1 MGSQTEVLGDILSYI
16 SQYDLKHQ
24 HPYKGIFNARKK
36 NKPFQELKIWLNA
49 TAEGNNEI
57 LQLYSDYFMEANDL
71 YTQTFISEIIAAHL
85 KILLSFEEYYPEFDD
100 EF

>member
-1 MGSQTEVLGDILSYI
+1 
-16 SQYDLKHQ
+16 
-24 HPYKGIFNARKK
+24 
-36 NKPFQELKIWLNA
+36 
-49 TAEGNNEI
+49 
-57 LQLYSDYFMEANDL
+57 MEANDL